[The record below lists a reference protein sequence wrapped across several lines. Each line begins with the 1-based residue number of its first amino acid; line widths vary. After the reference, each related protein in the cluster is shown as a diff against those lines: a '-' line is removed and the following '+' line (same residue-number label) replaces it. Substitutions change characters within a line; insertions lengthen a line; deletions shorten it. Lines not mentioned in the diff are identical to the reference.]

1 MITPIGPGNH
11 VDRRGFMKLSGAIAA
26 AAGLT
31 ASLSACGGDNPN
43 KKTGGAAGGQSSGG
57 AGKNDGTIT
66 AGISYELGTNGYD
79 PMTTT
84 AALTVAANWH
94 TFEGLYEIERTDPTK
109 AYAALAA
116 DDKPKKIDEKT
127 YEVTLRDKAAF
138 SDGSKVTADD
148 VVYSYERVM
157 DPKNNSLY
165 SQFSGFVIDSITKKD
180 DSTVVVKLKFPFEEL
195 LANRLATFKIVPKAI
210 VEKDQKK
217 FDSNPV
223 GTGPWKMTDNGSG
236 GSLKFEKN
244 EHYNGPRP
252 AKAAK
257 MVWNIMPDPD
267 ARTNA
272 LTSGSVQAVDSL
284 PYTKIPNVKS
294 SGFEQAS
301 QQGFSLAFVM
311 FNCSAGNPFNNV
323 KNRQAVLYAMDVAK
337 ACKAGLSGQATPAT
351 SFVQDGH
358 PAYREAKTV
367 YDRDLEKAKSLFK
380 ETGLKKFRVLGTD
393 HDWMKAIE
401 NILVDSLK
409 EAGVAVEFDQKQSAD
424 VYNEITGKPE
434 SFDVLLAPGD
444 PSVFGADADLL
455 MRWWYAGDVWVDA
468 RMHWKGQPSYDKFT
482 QALEK
487 AAQAVG
493 DEQLDGWHE
502 CFDILAE
509 NVPLYPLFHRKTP
522 TAWDG
527 KSLVGFKPISLTGLD
542 FLDVGTTK

>member
-1 MITPIGPGNH
+1 MTTPMGPGNEF
-11 VDRRGFMKLSGAIAA
+11 DRRGFMRLTGAIAM

-31 ASLSACGGDNPN
+31 VSLSACGGDNPN
-43 KKTGGAAGGQSSGG
+43 KKTSQGGSTSSGG
-57 AGKNDGTIT
+57 VGNSDGTIT

-94 TFEGLYEIERTDPTK
+94 TLEGLYEIEPTDPTK

-116 DDKPKKIDEKT
+116 DEKPRKIDEKT
-127 YEVTLRDKAAF
+127 YEVKLREKAAF

-148 VVYSYERVM
+148 VVFSYDRVM

-165 SQFSGFVIDSITKKD
+165 SQFTDFVIDSITKKD
-180 DSTVVVKLKFPFEEL
+180 ESTVVIKLKFPFEEL
-195 LANRLATFKIVPKAI
+195 LANRLATFKVVPKVI

-217 FDSNPV
+217 FDANPV
-223 GTGPWKMTDNGSG
+223 GTGPWKMTANGSG
-236 GSLKFEKN
+236 GSLKFARN

-272 LTSGSVQAVDSL
+272 LTSGSVQAIDSL
-284 PYTKIPNVKS
+284 PYTKIPNMKS
-294 SGFEQAS
+294 SGFEYS
-301 QQGFSLAFVM
+301 SEQGFGLAFAM

-323 KNRQAVLYAMDVAK
+323 KNRQAVMYAMDVAK
-337 ACKAGLSGQATPAT
+337 ACKVGLSGQATPAT
-351 SFVQDGH
+351 CFVQAGH
-358 PAYREAKTV
+358 PAYQKAKVV
-367 YDRDLEKAKSLFK
+367 YDRDLDKAKTLFR

-393 HDWMKAIE
+393 HDWMKAVE

-409 EAGVAVEFDQKQSAD
+409 EADVVVEFDQKQSAD

-434 SFDVLLAPGD
+434 AYDVVLAPGD

-455 MRWWYAGDVWVDA
+455 MRWWYAGEVWVDG
-468 RMHWKGQPSYDKFT
+468 RMHRKGQPAQKQFDGI
-482 QALEK
+482 LEK
-487 AAQAVG
+487 AAQAKG
-493 DEQLDGWHE
+493 DEQMKGWHE
-502 CFDILAE
+502 CFDLLSE

-542 FLDVGTTK
+542 FLDVASTK